1 MEQRYSDHWP
11 EYLME
16 AGGLCLFMIS
26 ACVFTTMLE
35 HPGSPIR
42 QRLGSAFLRRT
53 IIGVAMGLTAI
64 GLIYSPWGKQSGA
77 HLNPSVTITFFRLGK
92 LARADALFYV
102 LAQFAGA
109 TAGVL
114 ASSFLLNRW
123 ISHPAVNYVVTVPG
137 QAGTTTAFIAEL
149 LISFFLMTV
158 ILFASN
164 SKSFP
169 AFTGVLA
176 GILIATYI
184 ALEAPLSGMSMNP
197 ARTLGSA
204 LSSDVWKDW
213 WIYFTAPP
221 IGMLAAAELYSR
233 LRGASGVV
241 CAKLHH
247 QNSKRCIFRC
257 GFHGWKHGEGGGT
270 GTCRRARLR
279 AKDSWLRTRGIFVA
293 PAAGC
298 RIGRCRSK
306 RLTQCM
312 TVSPIAFSIRRN
324 ITSPRLTLSQEP

>member
-1 MEQRYSDHWP
+1 MEQRYNDHWP

-42 QRLGSAFLRRT
+42 QRLGSAFLRRM
-53 IIGVAMGLTAI
+53 IIGVGMGLTAI

-123 ISHPAVNYVVTVPG
+123 ISHPAVNYAVTVPG
-137 QAGTTTAFIAEL
+137 AAGTAIAFGAEL
-149 LISFFLMTV
+149 LISFLLMTV
-158 ILFASN
+158 ILFVSN
-164 SKSFP
+164 SNTLP
-169 AFTGVLA
+169 AFTGFIA
-176 GILIATYI
+176 GILVATYI
-184 ALEAPLSGMSMNP
+184 TLESPLSGMSMNP

-204 LSSDVWKDW
+204 ALSHTWKAW

-221 IGMLAAAELYSR
+221 IGMLAAGELYLR
-233 LRGASGVV
+233 LRGGRGIL

-247 QNSKRCIFRC
+247 QNDKRCIFHC
-257 GFHGWKHGEGGGT
+257 GFRERSAPAQEASAASRPGLSRVEWST
-270 GTCRRARLR
+270 GI
-279 AKDSWLRTRGIFVA
+279 KDSEHR
-293 PAAGC
+293 
-298 RIGRCRSK
+298 RS
-306 RLTQCM
+306 
-312 TVSPIAFSIRRN
+312 P
-324 ITSPRLTLSQEP
+324 

>member
-1 MEQRYSDHWP
+1 MEQRYNDHWP

-16 AGGLCLFMIS
+16 AGGLCLFMVS

-42 QRLGSAFLRRT
+42 QRLGSAFLRRM
-53 IIGVAMGLTAI
+53 IIGVGMGLTAI

-123 ISHPAVNYVVTVPG
+123 ISHPAVNYAVTVPG
-137 QAGTTTAFIAEL
+137 AAGTAIAFGAEL
-149 LISFFLMTV
+149 LISFLLMTV
-158 ILFASN
+158 ILFVSN
-164 SKSFP
+164 SNTLP
-169 AFTGVLA
+169 AFTGFIA
-176 GILIATYI
+176 GILVATYI
-184 ALEAPLSGMSMNP
+184 TLESPLSGMSMNP

-204 LSSDVWKDW
+204 ALSHTWKAW

-221 IGMLAAAELYSR
+221 IGMLAAGELYLR
-233 LRGASGVV
+233 LRGGRGIL

-247 QNSKRCIFRC
+247 QNDKRCIFHC
-257 GFHGWKHGEGGGT
+257 GFRE
-270 GTCRRARLR
+270 R
-279 AKDSWLRTRGIFVA
+279 SA
-293 PAAGC
+293 PAQEASAASRPDSSRVECSTGIKDQEN
-298 RIGRCRSK
+298 RRS
-306 RLTQCM
+306 
-312 TVSPIAFSIRRN
+312 P
-324 ITSPRLTLSQEP
+324 

>member
-42 QRLGSAFLRRT
+42 QRLGSAFLRRM
-53 IIGVAMGLTAI
+53 IIGVGMGLTAI

-109 TAGVL
+109 TAGVF

-123 ISHPAVNYVVTVPG
+123 ISHPAVNYAVTVPG
-137 QAGTTTAFIAEL
+137 AAGTAIAFGAEL
-149 LISFFLMTV
+149 LISFLLMTV
-158 ILFASN
+158 ILFVSN
-164 SKSFP
+164 SNTLP
-169 AFTGVLA
+169 AFTGFIA
-176 GILIATYI
+176 GILVATYI
-184 ALEAPLSGMSMNP
+184 ILESPLSGMSMNP

-204 LSSDVWKDW
+204 ALSHTWKAW

-221 IGMLAAAELYSR
+221 IGMLAAGELYLR
-233 LRGASGVV
+233 LRGGRGIL

-247 QNSKRCIFRC
+247 QNDKRCIFHC
-257 GFHGWKHGEGGGT
+257 GFRERSAPAQEASAASRPNLSRVECST
-270 GTCRRARLR
+270 GI
-279 AKDSWLRTRGIFVA
+279 KDSEHR
-293 PAAGC
+293 
-298 RIGRCRSK
+298 RS
-306 RLTQCM
+306 
-312 TVSPIAFSIRRN
+312 P
-324 ITSPRLTLSQEP
+324 

>member
-1 MEQRYSDHWP
+1 MEQRDSDHWP

-42 QRLGSAFLRRT
+42 QRLGSAFLRRM
-53 IIGVAMGLTAI
+53 IIGVGMGLTAI

-92 LARADALFYV
+92 LAPADALFYV

-109 TAGVL
+109 TAGVS

-123 ISHPAVNYVVTVPG
+123 ISHPAVNYAVTVPG
-137 QAGTTTAFIAEL
+137 AAGTAIAFGAEL
-149 LISFFLMTV
+149 LISFLLMTV
-158 ILFASN
+158 ILFVSN
-164 SKSFP
+164 SNTLP
-169 AFTGVLA
+169 AFTGFIA
-176 GILIATYI
+176 GILVATYI
-184 ALEAPLSGMSMNP
+184 TLESPLSGMSMNP

-204 LSSDVWKDW
+204 ALSHNWKAW

-221 IGMLAAAELYSR
+221 IGMLAAGELYLR
-233 LRGASGVV
+233 LRGGRGIL

-247 QNSKRCIFRC
+247 QNDKRCIFHC
-257 GFHGWKHGEGGGT
+257 GFRERSAPAQEASAASRPDLSRVECST
-270 GTCRRARLR
+270 GT
-279 AKDSWLRTRGIFVA
+279 KD
-293 PAAGC
+293 
-298 RIGRCRSK
+298 
-306 RLTQCM
+306 
-312 TVSPIAFSIRRN
+312 
-324 ITSPRLTLSQEP
+324 

>member
-42 QRLGSAFLRRT
+42 QRLGSAFLRRM
-53 IIGVAMGLTAI
+53 IIGVGMGLTAI

-92 LARADALFYV
+92 LARGDALFYV

-109 TAGVL
+109 TAGVF

-123 ISHPAVNYVVTVPG
+123 ISHPAVNYAVTVPG
-137 QAGTTTAFIAEL
+137 AAGTAIAFGAEL
-149 LISFFLMTV
+149 LISFLLMTV
-158 ILFASN
+158 ILFVSN
-164 SKSFP
+164 SNTLP
-169 AFTGVLA
+169 AFTGFIA
-176 GILIATYI
+176 GILVATYI
-184 ALEAPLSGMSMNP
+184 TLESPLSGMSMNP

-204 LSSDVWKDW
+204 ALSHNWKAW

-221 IGMLAAAELYSR
+221 IGMLAAGELYLR
-233 LRGASGVV
+233 LRGGRGIL

-247 QNSKRCIFRC
+247 QNDKRCIFHC
-257 GFHGWKHGEGGGT
+257 GFRERSAPAQEASAASRPDLSRVECST
-270 GTCRRARLR
+270 GT
-279 AKDSWLRTRGIFVA
+279 KDSENR
-293 PAAGC
+293 
-298 RIGRCRSK
+298 RS
-306 RLTQCM
+306 
-312 TVSPIAFSIRRN
+312 P
-324 ITSPRLTLSQEP
+324 